1 MGKNGRMVGSD
12 FTFSFFLPCAAF
24 NISHLSL
31 NYSLFK
37 GERTQKIS
45 PHFDPITDNN
55 NKVTVYCFKPRFL
68 ME

>member
-45 PHFDPITDNN
+45 PHFDPITDITTTKLQYIASNQD
-55 NKVTVYCFKPRFL
+55 F
-68 ME
+68 